1 MKVTRRFVCI
11 ALTIAGLIGTVHQ
24 TAQAAQTARLS
35 DKDIVDAYHYFL
47 GRLLVLRQEH
57 LDLQGT
63 GRWNV
68 VVHRDAGGVA
78 SANPNLDVT
87 YSEAWI
93 AVDKDSC
100 TIVELPVIRKRYYT
114 VQVLNGWG
122 ETVANINER
131 NFPQHPAGKF
141 GLCLRGADVR
151 LPEGTQRVDLPGKK
165 SRVLMRIELG
175 ADPAEAVKLQSQ
187 VKLYPT
193 GKPNVEPAVE
203 IQIFENERLPRVE
216 AFNRAEAIL
225 KSEPDINPGMGPLP
239 AKVRAVAKA
248 AGDVEE
254 LKRIDEVIVKQA
266 IPRLQQAVARLGT
279 TNNGWSRLATIGNYG
294 PDYLT
299 RTAVNLAGIWANNNR
314 EVTYFNSH
322 VDSKGERL
330 NGSNVYTLTFPKA
343 QRPESLARYFWSVTA
358 LDSVKFQV
366 IENPLKRYRL
376 SSYSKVQPNKDGSLT
391 IWFADKQPEGV
402 PQTNWNWLPTPA
414 GQNYNLTFR
423 FYGPGDRVVSGGYFP
438 PPLIRKN

>member
-1 MKVTRRFVCI
+1 MTNLMHGVAFFLV
-11 ALTIAGLIGTVHQ
+11 AMTIVAGPAAHG
-24 TAQAAQTARLS
+24 AQTARLS

-68 VVHRDAGGVA
+68 VVHREAGGVA
-78 SANPNLDVT
+78 WAHPSLDIT

-175 ADPAEAVKLQSQ
+175 AEPAEAVKLQGQ

-203 IQIFENERLPRVE
+203 IQIFENERLPRVD

-225 KSEPDINPGMGPLP
+225 KSEPDINPGMGLLP

-266 IPRLQQAVARLGT
+266 IPRLQQAVVRLGT
-279 TNNGWSRLATIGNYG
+279 TKNGWSRPTTIGNYG

-299 RTAVNLAGIWANNNR
+299 RTAVNLAGIWANNTR
-314 EVTYFNSH
+314 EVVYFNSH
-322 VDSKGERL
+322 VDGKGQRL
-330 NGSNVYTLTFPKA
+330 NGSNVYTLTFPKS

-358 LDSVKFQV
+358 VDSVKFQV
-366 IENPLKRYRL
+366 IDNSFKRYL
-376 SSYSKVQPNKDGSLT
+376 LNNQSKFLYNKDGSATLY
-391 IWFADKQPEGV
+391 FAAKLPDGMP
-402 PQTNWNWLPTPA
+402 PQNWLPTPA
-414 GQNYNLTFR
+414 GQNFNLTFR
-423 FYGPGDRVVSGGYFP
+423 FYGPRDSVASGGYFP
-438 PPLIRKN
+438 PALVKKN

>member
-1 MKVTRRFVCI
+1 MKFIRSLARIVPAI
-11 ALTIAGLIGTVHQ
+11 ASLAAIAV
-24 TAQAAQTARLS
+24 QAAQPAHLS
-35 DKDIVDAYHYFL
+35 DKEIVDAYHYFL

-68 VVHRDAGGVA
+68 LVHREAGGVA

-93 AVDKDSC
+93 AVDKGSC
-100 TIVELPVIRKRYYT
+100 TIVELPAIRKRYYT
-114 VQVLNGWG
+114 VQVLNSWG

-151 LPEGTQRVDLPGKK
+151 LPEGTQRVELPGKK

-203 IQIFENERLPRVE
+203 ILMFENERLPRVE

-225 KSEPDINPGMGPLP
+225 KSEPDTNPGMGPLP

-279 TNNGWSRLATIGNYG
+279 TKNGWSRPTTIGNYG

-299 RTAVNLAGIWANNNR
+299 RTAVNLAGIWANTTR
-314 EVTYFNSH
+314 EVVYFNSH
-322 VDSKGERL
+322 VDSKGQRL
-330 NGSNVYTLTFPKA
+330 NGSYVYTLSFPKS

-358 LDSVKFQV
+358 VDSVKFQV
-366 IENPLKRYRL
+366 IDNSFKRYL
-376 SSYSKVQPNKDGSLT
+376 LNNHSKLLYNKDGSAT
-391 IWFADKQPEGV
+391 IYFAAKLPDGV
-402 PQTNWNWLPTPA
+402 PPQNWLPTPA
-414 GQNYNLTFR
+414 AQNFNLTFR
-423 FYGPGDRVVSGGYFP
+423 FYGPRDNVASGGYFP
-438 PPLIRKN
+438 PPLVKKN

>member
-1 MKVTRRFVCI
+1 MGLARGVVLV
-11 ALTIAGLIGTVHQ
+11 ALGGWAVLSWNAS
-24 TAQAAQTARLS
+24 AQAARLP

-68 VVHRDAGGVA
+68 IVHREVGGVA
-78 SANPNLDVT
+78 SAHPILDVT

-93 AVDKDSC
+93 ALDKDSC
-100 TIVELPVIRKRYYT
+100 TIVELPVIRKRYFT

-131 NFPQHPAGKF
+131 NYPQHPAGKF
-141 GLCLRGADVR
+141 GLCLRGAEVR
-151 LPEGTQRVDLPGKK
+151 LPEGTLRVDLPGKK
-165 SRVLMRIELG
+165 SRVLMRMELG
-175 ADPAEAVKLQSQ
+175 ADPAEAVKLQQ
-187 VKLYPT
+187 QIKLYPT
-193 GKPNVEPAVE
+193 GKPKIEPAVE
-203 IQIFENERLPRVE
+203 IQLFENERLPRIE
-216 AFNRAEAIL
+216 AFNRADAIL
-225 KSEPDINPGMGPLP
+225 ASEPDINPGMEPLRVK
-239 AKVRAVAKA
+239 ARAIAKA
-248 AGDVEE
+248 ARDVEE
-254 LKRIDEVIVKQA
+254 LKRMDDVILKQA

-279 TNNGWSRLATIGNYG
+279 TKNGWSQPATIGNYG
-294 PDYLT
+294 HDYLT

-314 EVTYFNSH
+314 EVMYFNSH
-322 VDSKGERL
+322 IDSKGARL

-343 QRPESLARYFWSVTA
+343 QRLDSLARYFWSVTA

-414 GQNYNLTFR
+414 GQDYNLTFR
-423 FYGPGDRVVSGGYFP
+423 FYGPRENVVSGGYFP
-438 PPLIRKN
+438 PPLVRKN

>member
-1 MKVTRRFVCI
+1 MTNLLHGVAFFLV
-11 ALTIAGLIGTVHQ
+11 AMTIVAGPAAHG
-24 TAQAAQTARLS
+24 AQTARLS

-68 VVHRDAGGVA
+68 VVHREAGGVA
-78 SANPNLDVT
+78 WAHPSLDIT

-114 VQVLNGWG
+114 VQVLNSWG

-141 GLCLRGADVR
+141 GLCLRGAEVR
-151 LPEGTQRVDLPGKK
+151 LPEGTLRVDLPGKK
-165 SRVLMRIELG
+165 SRVLMRMELG
-175 ADPAEAVKLQSQ
+175 ADPAEAVKLQQ
-187 VKLYPT
+187 QIKLYPT

-203 IQIFENERLPRVE
+203 IQIFENDQLPRIE
-216 AFNRAEAIL
+216 AFNRADAIL
-225 KSEPDINPGMGPLP
+225 ASEPDINPGMEPLR
-239 AKVRAVAKA
+239 AKARAIAKA
-248 AGDVEE
+248 ARDVEE